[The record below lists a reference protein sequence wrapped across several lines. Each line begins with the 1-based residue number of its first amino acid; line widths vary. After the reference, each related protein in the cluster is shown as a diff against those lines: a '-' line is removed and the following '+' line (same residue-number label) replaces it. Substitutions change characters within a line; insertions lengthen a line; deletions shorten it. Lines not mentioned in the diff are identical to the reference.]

1 MSATDL
7 IKTDHTDLLNRLNN
21 MISSPYYAL
30 RHDVLREAVRVIL
43 EQEEH
48 IKHLEEKVKANGR

>member
-1 MSATDL
+1 MSIFDP
-7 IKTDHTDLLNRLNN
+7 IKTDHADLLNRLDN

-30 RHDVLREAVRVIL
+30 RRNELREAVRVIL

-48 IKHLEEKVKANGR
+48 IKHLEEKVKADGR